1 MEKNTVTIRIQI
13 PKTLRE
19 EIDAIA
25 SKLGV
30 GREAILRD
38 AIARGINLLKIEYA
52 AWLYMKKKMSLGRAA
67 EVAGISLWELID
79 FLNSNKV
86 PLRYREEHVL
96 RDLGD

>member
-1 MEKNTVTIRIQI
+1 MEENTVTIRIQI

-30 GREAILRD
+30 CREAVLKE

-52 AWLYMKKKMSLGRAA
+52 AWLYTEKKMSLGRAA
-67 EVAGISLWELID
+67 EAAGVSLWELID
-79 FLNSNKV
+79 FLNSNKI

-96 RDLGD
+96 KDLGD